1 MLYECDLEH
10 EIVPIDILNG
20 DQFSPEF
27 LSISPNNRIP
37 AIVDSDG
44 PDGKEI
50 SIFETAA
57 ILCYLA
63 NKSGK
68 FLPNGSTEPGNHFR
82 VMEWLMWQMG
92 GIGPMMGQSNHFR
105 RYAPETIPYAI
116 DRYFNEV
123 KRLFGVA
130 DKRLSDNRFLAGD
143 EYSIAD
149 IACFPWMRG
158 YKRHEVPISDFPNI
172 ERWFDEIGSR
182 PAVQKGLD
190 VLNDKR
196 RTEAPKGKEWEI
208 MFGKDQFKRR
218 G

>member
-1 MLYECDLEH
+1 MINAYTWPTPNGHKVHIMLYECDLEH

-68 FLPNGSTEPGNHFR
+68 FLLCGKSTKSRFFKNSPKIMIVTEN
-82 VMEWLMWQMG
+82 
-92 GIGPMMGQSNHFR
+92 
-105 RYAPETIPYAI
+105 
-116 DRYFNEV
+116 
-123 KRLFGVA
+123 
-130 DKRLSDNRFLAGD
+130 LSVDTSTAG
-143 EYSIAD
+143 
-149 IACFPWMRG
+149 
-158 YKRHEVPISDFPNI
+158 H
-172 ERWFDEIGSR
+172 
-182 PAVQKGLD
+182 
-190 VLNDKR
+190 R
-196 RTEAPKGKEWEI
+196 RTPGTAP
-208 MFGKDQFKRR
+208 DLCY
-218 G
+218 